1 MGAATV
7 AIHRL
12 PELQP
17 ISLRKMK
24 YRVAFAPP
32 VDQVMVFWLLPAVP
46 LNVGVDI
53 EKQEVSFWL
62 AASPE
67 APQAMPCRFR
77 A

>member
-1 MGAATV
+1 MRVGAATV

-46 LNVGVDI
+46 LRVGVANDA
-53 EKQEVSFWL
+53 QELSFWL

-67 APQAMPCRFR
+67 APAAAPW
-77 A
+77 